1 MKVGLYFHTL
11 KYLKPK
17 QLIFQL
23 LRRIYK
29 PKITFID
36 YNPKLRSQLEVFN
49 KSLSKQ
55 QSLIEPN
62 IFQFFNENGDLDQI
76 SWNGEQKEKLWRYN
90 QHYFDDLNSHT
101 CELRLDWH
109 LDLLERWVHENPPR
123 ETVGWEAYP
132 TSLRVVNWIK
142 WSFRFNKLSK
152 LCVKSLFNQGLLLEK
167 NIEYH
172 ILGNHFFANGKALI
186 FLGVFFDNTI
196 ANRWIRKGMQ
206 MISEALNDQILP
218 DGAHY
223 ELSPMYHSIILEDIL
238 DLINILRLYS
248 PGEDESLLNELE
260 NVIPEMLTWM
270 THMSFDDGHISSFND
285 SANNITSNPQDIIN
299 YAVALGF
306 KAPKKN
312 ITNKLDY
319 YHLESSGYIVIYK
332 NDFKIILDV
341 AKLGPD
347 NLLAHGHADTL
358 TFELAK
364 GANRIF
370 VNSGTS
376 CYGLSKRR
384 DFERS
389 TKAHNTV
396 EVNNV
401 SSSETWSSFR
411 VAKRAYPYDLSIKKY
426 NENLDIN
433 CSHDGYKRLSN
444 NLSHSRLWNFNEN
457 IIAIED
463 TINGH
468 HESAVSRFILHSDVV
483 LNRITDNNFN
493 IILADSFVIKLNI
506 CIGNARIVE
515 WEHTNEFGCVYK
527 TVCIEVS
534 LLGGKSLI
542 ELI

>member
-1 MKVGLYFHTL
+1 M
-11 KYLKPK
+11 
-17 QLIFQL
+17 
-23 LRRIYK
+23 YK
-29 PKITFID
+29 
-36 YNPKLRSQLEVFN
+36 RQ
-49 KSLSKQ
+49 
-55 QSLIEPN
+55 
-62 IFQFFNENGDLDQI
+62 DQI

-152 LCVKSLFNQGLLLEK
+152 LCVKSLFNPGLLLEK

-332 NDFKIILDV
+332 NDFKMILDV

-376 CYGLSKRR
+376 CYGLSKRCLLYTSPSPR
-384 DFERS
+384 D
-389 TKAHNTV
+389 
-396 EVNNV
+396 
-401 SSSETWSSFR
+401 
-411 VAKRAYPYDLSIKKY
+411 
-426 NENLDIN
+426 
-433 CSHDGYKRLSN
+433 
-444 NLSHSRLWNFNEN
+444 
-457 IIAIED
+457 
-463 TINGH
+463 
-468 HESAVSRFILHSDVV
+468 
-483 LNRITDNNFN
+483 
-493 IILADSFVIKLNI
+493 
-506 CIGNARIVE
+506 
-515 WEHTNEFGCVYK
+515 
-527 TVCIEVS
+527 
-534 LLGGKSLI
+534 
-542 ELI
+542 

>member
-1 MKVGLYFHTL
+1 
-11 KYLKPK
+11 
-17 QLIFQL
+17 
-23 LRRIYK
+23 
-29 PKITFID
+29 
-36 YNPKLRSQLEVFN
+36 
-49 KSLSKQ
+49 
-55 QSLIEPN
+55 
-62 IFQFFNENGDLDQI
+62 
-76 SWNGEQKEKLWRYN
+76 
-90 QHYFDDLNSHT
+90 
-101 CELRLDWH
+101 
-109 LDLLERWVHENPPR
+109 
-123 ETVGWEAYP
+123 
-132 TSLRVVNWIK
+132 
-142 WSFRFNKLSK
+142 
-152 LCVKSLFNQGLLLEK
+152 
-167 NIEYH
+167 
-172 ILGNHFFANGKALI
+172 
-186 FLGVFFDNTI
+186 
-196 ANRWIRKGMQ
+196 
-206 MISEALNDQILP
+206 
-218 DGAHY
+218 
-223 ELSPMYHSIILEDIL
+223 
-238 DLINILRLYS
+238 
-248 PGEDESLLNELE
+248 
-260 NVIPEMLTWM
+260 MLTWM

-285 SANNITSNPQDIIN
+285 SANNITTNPQDIIN

-433 CSHDGYKRLSN
+433 CSHNGYKRLSN

-515 WEHTNEFGCVYK
+515 WEHTYEFGCVYK